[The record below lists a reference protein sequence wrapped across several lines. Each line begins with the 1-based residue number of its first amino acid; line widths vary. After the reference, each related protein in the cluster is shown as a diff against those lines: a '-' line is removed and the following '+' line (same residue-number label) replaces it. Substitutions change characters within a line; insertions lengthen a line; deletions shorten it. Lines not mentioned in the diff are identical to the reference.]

1 MKQAVIVAVIAMGL
15 LLGTVAGAADTQ
27 KIGVVDSQKVLDQSK
42 AGKRAKGL
50 MDDYLKSRQKV
61 VDLDEQE
68 LKRLEEKITVQGA
81 ALTLEARRELQQDY
95 QRKLEQYQ
103 RRVVELNREVQA
115 KKNEVLREF
124 NKGMEGIV
132 KQIAQKDGYALI
144 LDQNGNNGPVLFHQ
158 GPMDLTDQVIKAYDK
173 TSP

>member
-1 MKQAVIVAVIAMGL
+1 MRRAMMVAVIGIGL
-15 LLGTVAGAADTQ
+15 LQGTVAGAADTQ

-68 LKRLEEKITVQGA
+68 LKRLEGKITVQGA
-81 ALTLEARRELQQDY
+81 ALTPEARRELQQDY

-115 KKNEVLREF
+115 KKSEVLREF
-124 NKGMEGIV
+124 NKGMEEIV
-132 KQIAQKDGYALI
+132 KQIAQKDGYTLV
-144 LDQNGNNGPVLFHQ
+144 LDQNGDNGPVLFHQ
-158 GPMDLTDQVIKAYDK
+158 DALELTDRVIKAYDK
-173 TSP
+173 TSQ